1 MEELHAADCLEMDV
15 QRHVYRKK
23 PKRIKKETQRS
34 SVAEP
39 RLEEEPKRTRETKVI
54 CHLLQCHMHLDEETK
69 EYQVETETHLSTVA
83 APHLDEE
90 TKEN

>member
-1 MEELHAADCLEMDV
+1 M
-15 QRHVYRKK
+15 K

-39 RLEEEPKRTRETKVI
+39 RLEEEPKRTREKHKG
-54 CHLLQCHMHLDEETK
+54 HLSSVAVPDEETK

-90 TKEN
+90 TKENQERNTKVICHLLQRHF